1 MSHELP
7 SFPEFSSVL
16 SEDAFRSKMELG
28 PDERSAAD
36 RIEREIAENPE
47 KYRELSKTMGQQGQ
61 VLVYEDPKTS
71 LEVTFQIDKDAKRI
85 LFFRFTERRLRL
97 RKTIFI
103 SYSHKDSIWLKQLRS
118 VFEILEGLGEISF
131 WDDQKIEVG
140 MDWQETLEKK
150 LNTANAAVLLVND
163 AFLDSEFIQKFE
175 LPRILEEKK
184 KDVYWIH
191 LSKSAVAEKE
201 PRITRFQ
208 SLSTNPDITLAD
220 LVNLGDKDL
229 NSELLRIA
237 GTLSHALSKN

>member
-1 MSHELP
+1 
-7 SFPEFSSVL
+7 
-16 SEDAFRSKMELG
+16 
-28 PDERSAAD
+28 
-36 RIEREIAENPE
+36 
-47 KYRELSKTMGQQGQ
+47 MGRQGQ
-61 VLVYEDPKTS
+61 VLVYEDPSTL

-131 WDDQKIEVG
+131 WDDEKIEAG

-150 LNTANAAVLLVND
+150 LNTANAAVLLVSD
-163 AFLDSEFIQKFE
+163 AFLDSEFIRKFE

-220 LVNLGDKDL
+220 LVSLGDKDL
-229 NSELLRIA
+229 NSELFRIA
-237 GTLSHALSKN
+237 GTLSQALSKH

>member
-1 MSHELP
+1 MSHEPP

-16 SEDAFRSKMELG
+16 SKDAFHSKMELG

-71 LEVTFQIDKDAKRI
+71 LEVTFQIDKDDKRI

-131 WDDQKIEVG
+131 WDDQKIDAG

-150 LNTANAAVLLVND
+150 LNTANAAVLLVSD

-191 LSKSAVAEKE
+191 LSKSAVAEKQ

-220 LVNLGDKDL
+220 LVSLGDKDL

-237 GTLSHALSKN
+237 GTLSHALSND